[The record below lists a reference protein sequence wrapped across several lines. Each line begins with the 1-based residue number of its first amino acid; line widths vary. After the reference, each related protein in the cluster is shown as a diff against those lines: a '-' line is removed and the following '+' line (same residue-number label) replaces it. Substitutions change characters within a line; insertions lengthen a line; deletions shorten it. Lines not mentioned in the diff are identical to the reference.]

1 MSESAEAAAAQ
12 TIRGARAWWV
22 LLALVA
28 GLVAGMLAARMG
40 DGFREPA
47 LKVASTVG
55 GLWLDA
61 LKMTVIPLIVALL
74 VTGIAKGAEA
84 ARAGRVAARSIA
96 WFIALYVASAIL
108 GGLGMQ
114 ALLGAFPLS
123 EASASALRTGLAGLP
138 AGSVP
143 DTVPTLAD
151 FFTGIIPSNVV
162 ESAAKGDVL
171 QLVVFALLFAL
182 AVSQIGPERRRPVIA
197 FFDGV
202 ADALLVVIAWVLRI
216 APLGVFALAFAVGA
230 GAGGRAFEALAHY
243 IVLVSLLGVIVGLA
257 GYLIAIT
264 AGRIGA
270 GTFARGMIAPQSLAF
285 STESSLACLPAML
298 AAARNMGISQRVA
311 DVTLPMSV
319 ALLRATGPAMNIG
332 VAIYAAHLLG
342 MEIGTGAMIAG
353 IAVATLA
360 SIGAVSLPGQISF
373 FTSIAPI
380 ALAMGVPIG
389 PLALLIAVETIPD
402 MFRTVGNVTVDVA
415 VAAAVDRTESRSE
428 SRAEA

>member
-1 MSESAEAAAAQ
+1 MSDSAEAAAAR
-12 TIRGARAWWV
+12 TVRGARAWWV

-28 GLVAGMLAARMG
+28 GLAAGMVAAGIG

-47 LKVASTVG
+47 LKLASTVG

-74 VTGIAKGAEA
+74 VTGVAKGAEA
-84 ARAGRVAARSIA
+84 ARAGRLAARSIA
-96 WFIALYVASAIL
+96 WFIALYVASAVL
-108 GGLGMQ
+108 GAVAMQ
-114 ALLGAFPLS
+114 GLLGAFPLS
-123 EASASALRTGLAGLP
+123 TASAEALRAGLAGLP
-138 AGSVP
+138 ADAVP
-143 DTVPTLAD
+143 DTVPTVAD
-151 FFTGIIPSNVV
+151 FFTGIIPSNVMA
-162 ESAAKGDVL
+162 SAANGEVL
-171 QLVVFALLFAL
+171 QLVVFALFFAL
-182 AVSQIGPERRRPVIA
+182 AISRINVERRRTLIG
-197 FFDGV
+197 FFDAVG
-202 ADALLVVIAWVLRI
+202 DALLVIIAWVLMI

-243 IVLVSLLGVIVGLA
+243 VLLVSAIGVVVGLA
-257 GYLIAIT
+257 GYLIAIVV
-264 AGRIGA
+264 GRIGPA
-270 GTFARGMIAPQSLAF
+270 TFAKGMIAPQALAF

-298 AAARNMGISQRVA
+298 ASARNMGVSQRVA

-319 ALLRATGPAMNIG
+319 ALFRATGPAMNIG

-342 MEIGTGAMIAG
+342 MELNMTAMIAG

-380 ALAMGVPIG
+380 ALAMGVPIA

-402 MFRTVGNVTVDVA
+402 MFRTVGNVTMDVA
-415 VAAAVDRTESRSE
+415 VASAVDRAEQ
-428 SRAEA
+428 RAAD

>member
-1 MSESAEAAAAQ
+1 
-12 TIRGARAWWV
+12 
-22 LLALVA
+22 
-28 GLVAGMLAARMG
+28 
-40 DGFREPA
+40 
-47 LKVASTVG
+47 
-55 GLWLDA
+55 
-61 LKMTVIPLIVALL
+61 
-74 VTGIAKGAEA
+74 
-84 ARAGRVAARSIA
+84 
-96 WFIALYVASAIL
+96 
-108 GGLGMQ
+108 
-114 ALLGAFPLS
+114 
-123 EASASALRTGLAGLP
+123 
-138 AGSVP
+138 
-143 DTVPTLAD
+143 
-151 FFTGIIPSNVV
+151 
-162 ESAAKGDVL
+162 
-171 QLVVFALLFAL
+171 
-182 AVSQIGPERRRPVIA
+182 VIA

-243 IVLVSLLGVIVGLA
+243 IVLVSALGVVVGLG

-264 AGRIGA
+264 VGRIGA
-270 GTFARGMIAPQSLAF
+270 ARFAKGMIAPQSLAF

-298 AAARNMGISQRVA
+298 AAARNMGVSQRVA

-415 VAAAVDRTESRSE
+415 VAAAVDRAEHGAER
-428 SRAEA
+428 RAEA